1 MPFYIREMD
10 EMTMGPYGCI
20 EDAIEAIA
28 EFEEHDRSI
37 GAFVKDSYRIVYSN
51 EVIRVEEVYDSKG
64 NLINPANTEVGA

>member
-20 EDAIEAIA
+20 EDAIESIA

-37 GAFVKDSYRIVYSN
+37 GAFVKDSYKI
-51 EVIRVEEVYDSKG
+51 YDSEG
-64 NLINPANTEVGA
+64 NLIECNGKGVE

>member
-20 EDAIEAIA
+20 EDAIESIE
-28 EFEEHDRSI
+28 EFEEHDRHI

-64 NLINPANTEVGA
+64 NFLRRNDVEVN